1 MEWISLGIVLA
12 LAIGSFIAAVQPH
25 HEKNVMLNNNINRF
39 LLGGMLSAINPM
51 QIPFWFGW
59 STVLFVKKILVP
71 RASYYNL
78 YIIGIGIGTF
88 AGNLVFIFGGKMIA
102 QKLNASQSII
112 NWVIGGIFA
121 ITAIVF
127 LIKILLNRDGTDK
140 LKVAEEEGMS

>member
-1 MEWISLGIVLA
+1 M
-12 LAIGSFIAAVQPH
+12 
-25 HEKNVMLNNNINRF
+25 
-39 LLGGMLSAINPM
+39 
-51 QIPFWFGW
+51 
-59 STVLFVKKILVP
+59 VP